1 MADNIELPDI
11 KKPEAEGSDE
21 DFKVEVVDD
30 TPPEDRGRTPLPKEV
45 VEELDKDDLD
55 EYSDKVQKRLS
66 QMKKAWH
73 DERRE
78 KETAAREREEAL
90 AFAQKAYQENQAL
103 KQRLGHGEQVF
114 ATEMT
119 KAATAEVAAAKEKL
133 KQAYEDG
140 DAGKI
145 TDAQEALTDAKLKL
159 KEVARFKPTLQRQ
172 NPAVQ
177 QQTQQV
183 RAAPQAAPQVDRK
196 AEAWRERNDW
206 FGTNKGMTAF
216 ALGLH
221 EELVESGED
230 PQSDSYYQK
239 VDKTMRKRF
248 PEAFEDEQLAH
259 EEKVEKP
266 APRKTTTV
274 VAPATRTTAPRS
286 IRLTSSQA
294 AIAKRLGL
302 TPEAYARELMKLE
315 NNNG

>member
-1 MADNIELPDI
+1 MADVELPDI
-11 KKPEAEGSDE
+11 KKKEADASDE
-21 DFKVEVVDD
+21 INVEVVDD
-30 TPPEDRGRTPLPKEV
+30 TPAEDRGRTPLPKEV

-103 KQRLGHGEQVF
+103 KQRLGRGEQVF
-114 ATEMT
+114 ATEMA
-119 KAATAEVAAAKEKL
+119 KAATSEVNIAKEKL

-145 TDAQEALTDAKLKL
+145 TDAQEALTDAKIKL
-159 KEVARFKPTLQRQ
+159 KDVARFKPTLQRQ
-172 NPAVQ
+172 NSAVQ
-177 QQTQQV
+177 PQAQQV
-183 RAAPQAAPQVDRK
+183 RAAPAPQVDRK
-196 AEAWRERNDW
+196 AEAWREQNEW
-206 FGTNKGMTAF
+206 FGSNKGMTAF

-248 PEAFEDEQLAH
+248 PEAFEDVTQN
-259 EEKVEKP
+259 EERETKP
-266 APRKTTTV
+266 APRKTSTV